1 MLAAGHPTQKTPM
14 PKSSEFADDPEGYY
28 EHLDWRKRTDA
39 EEDIERHDR
48 ENPHVP
54 YGGATFSYIPRD

>member
-1 MLAAGHPTQKTPM
+1 M
-14 PKSSEFADDPEGYY
+14 PRSSEFADDPEGYY

-39 EEDIERHDR
+39 EEKLARHER

-54 YGGATFSYIPRD
+54 YGGNTFSYLPRD